1 MDSRPPSAHI
11 SLLGKLGKKPFL
23 EIVPPTARRIVIVY
37 RRCWNAYCHLLECCH
52 GWVWTSLCDGGV
64 ERSGQSSTVVC
75 CLFWEWGLGRSIFH
89 VIFPP
94 QQFVNFFSS
103 QTWSFKHQRKGWLLS
118 VRLDLR
124 ETKINTCMLFLI
136 FVFSWMCFQGLQKNT
151 ERDEMLHFWLGKAL
165 ALPYSL
171 SKHCGVASWLMMG
184 NTRNCSSSSKKLKTL
199 EHTLL

>member
-1 MDSRPPSAHI
+1 M
-11 SLLGKLGKKPFL
+11 L
-23 EIVPPTARRIVIVY
+23 TATY
-37 RRCWNAYCHLLECCH
+37 WNAVMVECGRHCVMVALNAVDSLVRWSVACSES
-52 GWVWTSLCDGGV
+52 GVWGV
-64 ERSGQSSTVVC
+64 
-75 CLFWEWGLGRSIFH
+75 FFH

-94 QQFVNFFSS
+94 QQFVNFSSS

-124 ETKINTCMLFLI
+124 ETKITTCMLFLI
-136 FVFSWMCFQGLQKNT
+136 LVFSWMCFQGLQKNT